1 MKLRSPCFSKS
12 KDKKQNF
19 MSFKNQLDI
28 FLRSARREKLCNDI
42 LPICIPS
49 STSRNAKDLTFALAS
64 TIAEA
69 LFHWATF
76 KCHRVLF
83 QCHRSTATVRTLEL
97 ITEQSLTWGERRSRQ
112 HRRGVVEAVERA
124 RSPRGGGLAS
134 VLGAGGRRRAVPV
147 DDGGGERAA
156 LARPPLRLDGCN
168 AGG

>member
-1 MKLRSPCFSKS
+1 MNDVRIVNKSRIKKL
-12 KDKKQNF
+12 NF
-19 MSFKNQLDI
+19 ILFKNRPDI

-42 LPICIPS
+42 SIFQNLP
-49 STSRNAKDLTFALAS
+49 SRNATDLTFALAS

-97 ITEQSLTWGERRSRQ
+97 ITEQSLTWGERRPRQ

-124 RSPRGGGLAS
+124 RSPWSGGLAS